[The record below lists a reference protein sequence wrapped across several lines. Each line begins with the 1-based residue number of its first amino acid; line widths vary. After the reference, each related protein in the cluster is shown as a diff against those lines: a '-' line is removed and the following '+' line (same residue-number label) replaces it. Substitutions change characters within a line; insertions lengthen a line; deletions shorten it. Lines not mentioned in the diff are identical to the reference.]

1 MPEYIS
7 ETISTIMD
15 KVNKNSFL
23 PDIQRPFVW
32 KELDVY
38 KLFDSLMRKYP
49 IGTFLIWTLS
59 KDVIEEIEKT
69 RNISIEMYTFLN
81 SNMKNNDKLK
91 TRERDEYWL
100 VLDGQQRLTTFNIVL
115 RGFWEDKE
123 ECDKE
128 LYLNALSGDKENDDK
143 LPFEF
148 KFQDGKNG
156 IFYFDADIPKRIDKI
171 EYENNLSGELLE
183 NNARKTIEAIYSR
196 EGNYYKRKGR
206 MSAKEEAK
214 IKEIFMRIEFGIK
227 AWINVK
233 KVFEADIGKS
243 SDKEKFYNKILEG
256 KSIKKE
262 KEQRIKDN
270 INDLYQVMQE
280 KTINYFPI
288 REKDYDRVLDIFV
301 RANSGGV
308 KLGYSDLL
316 FSRIK
321 LNWPDA
327 RESFKKLLDDLNGN
341 NYDFD
346 NDFILKS
353 YLVILADKSDDIKY
367 SVNNFSQNK
376 IGKMIENW
384 KDIKS
389 SFEFTI
395 DKLDEYI
402 INSPKLIP
410 SYNALIPIIYWKFK
424 NKYKSLS
431 GDRDLIQLSNIR
443 TWLIK
448 ALLSGVFGGQ
458 SDNILYKCK
467 QVIDENSEVF
477 PADIIESA
485 IESSNKSMELKENII
500 DGYKYNSK
508 ESYLFLSVIYKNS
521 IQFKPRYKKNLP
533 EQDHIFCKAELK
545 TAGITDDKINSIYN
559 IRYVPLYDNRT
570 KLDDPFNE
578 WVEGLGSKRGE
589 VFKTHMIPEGNWD
602 ISSFEEFINERKKLL
617 LQQIQYVGLLKSEL

>member
-128 LYLNALSGDKENDDK
+128 LYLNALSGDKENDDN
-143 LPFEF
+143 LLFEF

-156 IFYFDADIPKRIDKI
+156 IFYFDAYIPKRIDKI

>member
-1 MPEYIS
+1 
-7 ETISTIMD
+7 
-15 KVNKNSFL
+15 
-23 PDIQRPFVW
+23 
-32 KELDVY
+32 
-38 KLFDSLMRKYP
+38 
-49 IGTFLIWTLS
+49 
-59 KDVIEEIEKT
+59 
-69 RNISIEMYTFLN
+69 
-81 SNMKNNDKLK
+81 
-91 TRERDEYWL
+91 
-100 VLDGQQRLTTFNIVL
+100 
-115 RGFWEDKE
+115 
-123 ECDKE
+123 
-128 LYLNALSGDKENDDK
+128 
-143 LPFEF
+143 
-148 KFQDGKNG
+148 
-156 IFYFDADIPKRIDKI
+156 
-171 EYENNLSGELLE
+171 
-183 NNARKTIEAIYSR
+183 
-196 EGNYYKRKGR
+196 